1 MNARILLLLLL
12 PSAAF
17 GQGYA
22 GLGTTADDY
31 LPVTAPADL
40 VFPRDHAAHPGYR
53 IEWWYLTATLK
64 DDAGGEYGAQWTLFR
79 QATAPGPDADGW
91 ENRTLWM
98 GHAAVT
104 TADSHLYAERFG
116 RGGVGQAG
124 VAAGPPFEAWI
135 DDWRL
140 TSADGLLTE
149 IEVRAAGDGFALDLS
164 ARTDRPFVPQGEDG
178 FSVKSEVGQASYYYS
193 QPFYEVTGEI
203 VIDGRAIAVTG
214 QAWLDREWSSQPL
227 AEDQEGWDW
236 FALQLPDGGRLM
248 AYGLRDAD
256 GAAYVVG
263 TWISPDGAPTPLA
276 AGEVRMVPLASVR
289 VAGRDVPVEW
299 RLEVPGRGLAVDTE
313 PLNPQSWM
321 GTAFE
326 YWEGPIR
333 FDGTHS
339 GRGYLEMTGY

>member
-1 MNARILLLLLL
+1 MNARFMLLVLL
-12 PSAAF
+12 PSVSF

-22 GLGTTADDY
+22 GLGTTADGY
-31 LPVTAPADL
+31 LPVTAPANL
-40 VFPRDHAAHPGYR
+40 AFPRDHGAHPGFR
-53 IEWWYLTATLK
+53 IEWWYLTATLE
-64 DDAGGEYGAQWTLFR
+64 DDAGGQYGAQWTLFR
-79 QATAPGPDADGW
+79 QATAPGPHTDGW
-91 ENRTLWM
+91 DSRTLWM

-124 VAAGPPFEAWI
+124 VTAGPPFEAWI
-135 DDWRL
+135 DDWGL
-140 TSADGLLTE
+140 TSDDGTLAE
-149 IEVRAAGDGFALDLS
+149 IEVRAAGEGFAFDLW
-164 ARTDRPFVPQGEDG
+164 AQTDRPFVRQGEDG
-178 FSVKSEVGQASYYYS
+178 FSVKSEAGQASYYYS
-193 QPFYEVTGEI
+193 QPFYDVAGEL
-203 VIDGRAIAVTG
+203 VIDGRAIAVSG

-227 AEDQEGWDW
+227 AEGQEGWDW

-248 AYGLRDAD
+248 VYGLRDTD

-263 TWISPDGAPTPLA
+263 TWIAPDGAPTPLVP
-276 AGEVRMVPLASVR
+276 GEARMRPLKTVRIAD
-289 VAGRDVPVEW
+289 RDVPVEW
-299 RLEVPGRGLAVDTE
+299 RIEVPIRGLSVDTM